1 MIKKTF
7 SIDLLGTEWQI
18 QITVMQVSL
27 VIPLKVRANE
37 NSQLNEFRNLVHTE
51 TSYKI
56 PANV

>member
-37 NSQLNEFRNLVHTE
+37 NFKLSEIRNLVHTE
-51 TSYKI
+51 TS
-56 PANV
+56 